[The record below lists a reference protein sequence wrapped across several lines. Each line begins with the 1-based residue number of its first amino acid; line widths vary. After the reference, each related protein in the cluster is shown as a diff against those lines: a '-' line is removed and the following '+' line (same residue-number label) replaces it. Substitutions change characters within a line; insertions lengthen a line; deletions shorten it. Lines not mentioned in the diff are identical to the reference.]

1 MNNEKKFVVVADPT
15 CDLSTEIRTRYGIVL
30 VESSVL
36 VKEGEKEIE
45 IKADCTWSMTDRKTF
60 YEKLGKNPE
69 QFTYAAPNVAEMY
82 PVFKKWVSEGYGILF
97 ISISSAMS
105 LTFSNALKTKN
116 EILKSY
122 PDAKIEVVDSKRH
135 SAGCGLM
142 VIDAC
147 ILRDSG
153 KTLDEV
159 SSFLVRNHS
168 KYRQISSVDNLLFVA
183 KKGRI
188 NNSKAFFGT
197 IAGIRALGDFDKNG
211 MVTILGNA
219 IGRKTGLK
227 IMLEYIRKTSADI
240 QDQTLI
246 IAFTDKD
253 IDADV
258 LRERIQNELHPREIL
273 MTNVFPN
280 GCGVSLGPGYF
291 AVNYRGIPASDNM
304 EEEKRLF
311 REMK

>member
-1 MNNEKKFVVVADPT
+1 MNNEKFVVMTDPT
-15 CDLSTEIRTRYGIVL
+15 CDLSSEIRTRYGILL
-30 VESSVL
+30 VESTVL
-36 VKEGEKEIE
+36 VKEADGEKA
-45 IKADCTWSMTDRKTF
+45 IKADCTWDVVERKEF
-60 YEKLGKNPE
+60 YEQLGKNPE
-69 QFTYAAPNVAEMY
+69 KYTYSAPNVAEIY
-82 PVFKKWVSEGYGILF
+82 SVFEKWIKQEYGILF
-97 ISISSAMS
+97 VSIASAMS
-105 LTFSNALKTKN
+105 LTYSNALKAKI
-116 EILKSY
+116 EILENF

-147 ILRDSG
+147 ILRDRG

-227 IMLEYIRKTSADI
+227 IMLEYIRRTSADI
-240 QDQTLI
+240 RDQTLI

-258 LRERIQNELHPREIL
+258 LRERIQNELHPKEIL

-291 AVNYRGIPASDNM
+291 AVNYRGTPASDNM
-304 EEEKRLF
+304 ENEKRLF
-311 REMK
+311 RELK